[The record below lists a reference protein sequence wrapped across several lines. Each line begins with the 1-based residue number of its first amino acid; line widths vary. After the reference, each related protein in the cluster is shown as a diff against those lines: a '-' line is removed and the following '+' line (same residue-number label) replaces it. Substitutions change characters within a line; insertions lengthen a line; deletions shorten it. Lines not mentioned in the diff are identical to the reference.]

1 MEIEIQSKTNNS
13 LFNRTEVYFIIHHEG
28 ESTPK
33 RDLIKSELAGK
44 LNAKKENI
52 MINFM
57 KSSFGTTTT
66 EGYAKV
72 YNSLKEAKERE
83 KDHIL
88 VRNGALVKEKK
99 PVKEEKPKPPAE
111 KPTEGDQKP
120 QEETV
125 EKPGEEKK
133 EESIEKSANKEK
145 IGEEKSEPA
154 SEEKSEEKKVD
165 ENSEKSDSKDKS
177 DEEKKE

>member
-1 MEIEIQSKTNNS
+1 MEIEIQSKTNNP
-13 LFNRTEVYFIIHHEG
+13 LLNRTEVNFIIHHEG

-57 KSSFGTTTT
+57 KSSFGSTTT

-72 YNSLKEAKERE
+72 YNSLKEAKARE
-83 KDHIL
+83 KDYIL

-99 PVKEEKPKPPAE
+99 PVKEEKPK
-111 KPTEGDQKP
+111 EGDQKP
-120 QEETV
+120 PEETTEEPGEETKEEPPEKPV
-125 EKPGEEKK
+125 EEEKIKKDKSEPTSEEKPDEKKVDEDSEKSNNKEKPGEEKK
-133 EESIEKSANKEK
+133 E
-145 IGEEKSEPA
+145 
-154 SEEKSEEKKVD
+154 
-165 ENSEKSDSKDKS
+165 
-177 DEEKKE
+177 

>member
-1 MEIEIQSKTNNS
+1 MEIEIQSKTNNP
-13 LFNRTEVYFIIHHEG
+13 LFNRTEVHFIIHHEG

-44 LNAKKENI
+44 LNAKKEHI

-72 YNSLKEAKERE
+72 YNSLKEAKTRE

-88 VRNGALVKEKK
+88 VRNGAIVKEKK
-99 PVKEEKPKPPAE
+99 IVKEEKPKPPAE
-111 KPTEGDQKP
+111 KPA
-120 QEETV
+120 
-125 EKPGEEKK
+125 EEKK
-133 EESIEKSANKEK
+133 EEPVEEPT
-145 IGEEKSEPA
+145 GEEKSEPA
-154 SEEKSEEKKVD
+154 SEEKPEEKKVD
-165 ENSEKSDSKDKS
+165 EDSEKSDSKEKP